1 MKIVVIGSSNIDMVA
16 QVNHLPAPGETVG
29 DASFMQSLGGK
40 GANQAVAAAR
50 LGGSVT
56 FVTSLGNDMYADI
69 LKKNF
74 EKEGITTDYIIN
86 DTQHPTGT
94 ALIFVAD
101 SGENCI
107 AVAPGANYSLSP
119 DSINHFSKVIDETEM
134 VVMQAEIPY
143 NTIKSIALLAQQKGK
158 KVLFNPAPACL
169 IDAELMKAIDI
180 LVVNEVEAAFV
191 SGIKHTGDNLEKIAE
206 ALIAAGA
213 QNVVITLGSHGVYMK
228 NAHTSVRL
236 PSYKVNAID
245 TIAAGDTFCGAL
257 AVMCAQKEI
266 DMEAINFAN
275 VAAAIAVT
283 RSGAQPSIP
292 TLEEVNHFILENEL
306 PYSSTSKFNE
316 HENLLEPTI
325 YSIR

>member
-1 MKIVVIGSSNIDMVA
+1 MKVVVIGSSNIDMVA

-107 AVAPGANYSLSP
+107 AVAPGANYS
-119 DSINHFSKVIDETEM
+119 FSKVIDETEI
-134 VVMQAEIPY
+134 VVMQAESPY

-206 ALIAAGA
+206 ALIAAGT

-236 PSYKVNAID
+236 PSYQVNAID

-266 DMEAINFAN
+266 NIEAINFAN
-275 VAAAIAVT
+275 AAAAIAVT

-292 TLEEVNHFILENEL
+292 TLEEVNHFIIENEL
-306 PYSSTSKFNE
+306 PYRSTSKFNE

>member
-1 MKIVVIGSSNIDMVA
+1 MPIYSK
-16 QVNHLPAPGETVG
+16 
-29 DASFMQSLGGK
+29 
-40 GANQAVAAAR
+40 R
-50 LGGSVT
+50 
-56 FVTSLGNDMYADI
+56 I
-69 LKKNF
+69 LKK
-74 EKEGITTDYIIN
+74 TDYIIN
-86 DTQHPTGT
+86 DNQHPTGT

-119 DSINHFSKVIDETEM
+119 ESINHFSKVIDETEI

-191 SGIKHTGDNLEKIAE
+191 SGIKHTGDNLEEIAE
-206 ALIAAGA
+206 ALITAGA

-228 NAHTSVRL
+228 NAYTSGRL

-266 DMEAINFAN
+266 DIEALKFAN
-275 VAAAIAVT
+275 AAAAIAVT

-292 TLEEVNHFILENEL
+292 TLEEVNHFILKNEL
-306 PYSSTSKFNE
+306 PYRSTSKFNE

-325 YSIR
+325 HSIR